1 MDANKPAKVE
11 TTTPKP
17 TTLFESAF
25 GFPWFRRMNRDLD
38 YLFDRFGMERPFFE
52 TTPTAWAPD
61 VEMFEKN
68 HTLFVRADVPG
79 LKKEDIT
86 VEVTDE
92 NIVLHGERKH
102 EKEEKGE
109 GYYRSE
115 RTYGSFYRAL
125 SLPEGVKVEGAK
137 ATVHD
142 GVLEITMPLE
152 KVEEKKR
159 RLEIKEVPVVAA
171 TKAA

>member
-1 MDANKPAKVE
+1 MDTNKPAKVD
-11 TTTPKP
+11 TATPKP
-17 TTLFESAF
+17 LTLFEGSF
-25 GFPWFRRMNRDLD
+25 GFPWFRRMSRDLD
-38 YLFDRFGMERPFFE
+38 YMFHRFGMERPFFE
-52 TTPTAWAPD
+52 ATPSAWAPD
-61 VEMFEKN
+61 VEILQKNNMFI
-68 HTLFVRADVPG
+68 LRADVPG

-86 VEVTDE
+86 VEVTDD
-92 NIVLHGERKH
+92 NIILHGERKH

-115 RTYGSFYRAL
+115 RTYGSFYRAVP
-125 SLPEGVKVEGAK
+125 LPEGAKVEGAK

-142 GVLEITMPLE
+142 GVLEVTMPLE

-159 RLEIKEVPVVAA
+159 RLEIKEVPVEKA